1 MNEEKK
7 WEELSFEKQEEALV
21 KLQKAADQIGKGL
34 EVVKEMKEKG
44 LLSVNE
50 VKQKIEDE
58 LKEIFGE

>member
-7 WEELSFEKQEEALV
+7 WGELGFEKQEEVLV
-21 KLQKAADQIGKGL
+21 KLQKAANQIGKGL
-34 EVVKEMKEKG
+34 EVVKEMKEKEVPA
-44 LLSVNE
+44 VNE